1 MRASSRE
8 VEMVATGA
16 TWPDPM
22 SEDAFHGLVGEVV
35 HALEP
40 YSEAD
45 PAALLIQF
53 LVAVGN
59 LVDRSPHFRAEA
71 DRHALNLFTVL
82 VGETSKARK
91 GSSWTHIF
99 RLVSSID
106 QDWGDWSIQTGLSS
120 GEGLIHAVR
129 DPIEKDDDRLADA
142 GPLDQR
148 LLVVESEF
156 ASPLRMIARD
166 GNTLSPIIRQAW
178 DGGKLQV
185 MTKQSPET
193 ATKAHISIIG
203 HVTRDELRRE
213 LTRTDAGSGFGNR
226 FLWTCVR
233 RSKSLPDGGLL
244 PESEFTHLTD
254 CLRRSVEF
262 ARGLGDHEFQRDH
275 AAKSLWHL
283 IYPEL
288 SEGKPGLFGAVTS
301 RAEAQVM
308 RLACVYALLDCCREI
323 HSAHLRAADAVWKY
337 CEGSAKYV
345 FGDALGYPLADA
357 LHRLLSENP
366 QGMPRTIISNAL
378 GRNRTSAEIDAAL
391 AILEARGL
399 ATSASRETDGRPAI
413 VWHVAKASRVISSN
427 SSLS

>member
-1 MRASSRE
+1 
-8 VEMVATGA
+8 MVATA
-16 TWPDPM
+16 AIWPDPI

-35 HALEP
+35 RALEP
-40 YSEAD
+40 HSEAD

-59 LVDRSPHFRAEA
+59 VIDRSPHFRAEA

-129 DPIEKDDDRLADA
+129 DPTEKDDDRTADA

-166 GNTLSPIIRQAW
+166 GNTLSPVIRQAW

-193 ATKAHISIIG
+193 ATNAHVSIIG

-226 FLWTCVR
+226 FLWVCVR

-244 PESEFTHLTD
+244 PESEFAHLTD
-254 CLRRSVEF
+254 RLRRSVEF
-262 ARGLGDHEFQRDH
+262 ARGLGNHEFQRDPE
-275 AAKSLWHL
+275 AKSLWHL

-308 RLACVYALLDCCREI
+308 RLACVYALLDCSKEI
-323 HSAHLRAADAVWKY
+323 RSVHLRAAVAVWTY
-337 CEGSAKYV
+337 CEESAKYI

-357 LHRLLSENP
+357 LHRLLGKNP
-366 QGMPRTIISNAL
+366 QGMPRTVISDAL
-378 GRNRTSAEIDAAL
+378 GRNRTSVEIDAAL
-391 AILEARGL
+391 AILEERGL
-399 ATSASRETDGRPAI
+399 ATATSKETNGRPAI
-413 VWHVAKASRVISSN
+413 VWRVVKESVFSSN